1 MRQLAYWKAQFSLEM
16 SKSNKKR
23 MRIMFISFGMF
34 FLLFTTIILLNA
46 FRSGIEFY
54 KSPTQLLELKDDTI
68 SLRVGGLVM
77 RNSVKSTGV
86 DNLFVITDGA
96 NEVKV
101 KYTGVLPDLFAEG
114 RGVIVRG
121 KLIDNIVVASQVLA
135 KHDEKYMPRE
145 LEKTLSSDYSN

>member
-1 MRQLAYWKAQFSLEM
+1 
-16 SKSNKKR
+16 
-23 MRIMFISFGMF
+23 MFISFGMIV
-34 FLLFTTIILLNA
+34 LTVTTIILLNA

-54 KSPTQLLELKDDTI
+54 KSPTQLLELKDDSI
-68 SLRVGGLVM
+68 NLRVGGLVM
-77 RNSVKSTGV
+77 RNSINSKGV
-86 DNLFVITDGA
+86 DVLFVITDGT

-121 KLIDNIVVASQVLA
+121 RLKENVFVASQVLA

-145 LEKTLSSDYSN
+145 LQKTLNSD

>member
-1 MRQLAYWKAQFSLEM
+1 
-16 SKSNKKR
+16 
-23 MRIMFISFGMF
+23 MFISFGIF
-34 FLLFTTIILLNA
+34 VLLVTTIILIFA

-68 SLRVGGLVM
+68 NLWVGGLVM
-77 RNSVKSTGV
+77 RNSIKSAGV
-86 DNLFVITDGA
+86 DVLFVITDGA

-121 KLIDNIVVASQVLA
+121 KLKENVFVASQVLA

-145 LEKTLSSDYSN
+145 LQKTLNSDYSN

>member
-1 MRQLAYWKAQFSLEM
+1 M
-16 SKSNKKR
+16 SISNKKR
-23 MRIMFISFGMF
+23 VRIIFISFGIF
-34 FLLFTTIILLNA
+34 VLLVTTITLLIA

-54 KSPTQLLELKDDTI
+54 KSPTQLLELKDDTVR
-68 SLRVGGLVM
+68 LRVGGLVV
-77 RNSVKSTGV
+77 RNSVQRSGV

-101 KYTGVLPDLFAEG
+101 QYTGVLPDLFAEG

-121 KLIDNIVVASQVLA
+121 KLENNVFIASQVLA

-145 LEKTLSSDYSN
+145 IKNNMTN

>member
-1 MRQLAYWKAQFSLEM
+1 M
-16 SKSNKKR
+16 SISNKKR
-23 MRIMFISFGMF
+23 MRIIFISFGIF
-34 FLLFTTIILLNA
+34 VLLVTTITLLIA

-54 KSPTQLLELKDDTI
+54 KSPTQLLELKDDTVR
-68 SLRVGGLVM
+68 LRVGGLVM
-77 RNSVKSTGV
+77 RNSVQRSGV

-101 KYTGVLPDLFAEG
+101 QYTGVLPDLFAEG

-121 KLIDNIVVASQVLA
+121 KLENNVFIASQVLA

-145 LEKTLSSDYSN
+145 IKNNMTN

>member
-1 MRQLAYWKAQFSLEM
+1 
-16 SKSNKKR
+16 
-23 MRIMFISFGMF
+23 MFISFGMAV
-34 FLLFTTIILLNA
+34 LLVTTIILLVA

-68 SLRVGGLVM
+68 SLRVGGLVK
-77 RNSVKSTGV
+77 RNSIKSKGV
-86 DNLFVITDGA
+86 DVLFVITDGT

-121 KLIDNIVVASQVLA
+121 KLKENVFVASQVLA

-145 LEKTLSSDYSN
+145 LQKTLNSN

>member
-1 MRQLAYWKAQFSLEM
+1 M
-16 SKSNKKR
+16 SNSNKKR

-34 FLLFTTIILLNA
+34 VLLLTTVILLLA

-54 KSPTQLLELKDDTI
+54 KSPTQLLEVKDGTI
-68 SLRVGGLVM
+68 RLRVGGLVM
-77 RNSVKSTGV
+77 IDSVESKGINNSFS
-86 DNLFVITDGA
+86 ITDGR

-101 KYTGVLPDLFAEG
+101 QFVGVLPDLFAEG

-121 KLIDNIVVASQVLA
+121 QFKNKVFIASQVLA

-145 LEKTLSSDYSN
+145 LENTLNNNQSN

>member
-1 MRQLAYWKAQFSLEM
+1 M
-16 SKSNKKR
+16 SSSYKKR
-23 MRIMFISFGMF
+23 MRIIFISCGISV
-34 FLLFTTIILLNA
+34 LLVTTIILLVA

-68 SLRVGGLVM
+68 NLRVGGLVM
-77 RNSVKSTGV
+77 RNSIKSTGV
-86 DNLFVITDGA
+86 DVLFVITDGT

-101 KYTGVLPDLFAEG
+101 KYTGGLPDLFAEG

-121 KLIDNIVVASQVLA
+121 RLKEKVFVASQVLA

-145 LEKTLSSDYSN
+145 LQKTLNSDYSN